1 MITISLPIGSETK
14 TKLQESKNVSP
25 ISGYFYDFLT
35 HQNSR
40 NTLNDQNI
48 ENMENIEDIENGE
61 DIQYI
66 RNMRGDKKTKRMKN
80 MKNSKRMSMKN
91 VRSESVIDKAAMCDL
106 GAGCEQF
113 NKCSGNGICQQGR
126 CLCDALAWGSN
137 CSATEFGT
145 HCDKV
150 RAKYILFQ

>member
-1 MITISLPIGSETK
+1 MITITLPIGSEKK
-14 TKLQESKNVSP
+14 TASKESKNVSP
-25 ISGYFYDFLT
+25 ISDYFSDFLT

-48 ENMENIEDIENGE
+48 ENTENMEDIENDE
-61 DIQYI
+61 DIQNI
-66 RNMRGDKKTKRMKN
+66 RNMRGDKKMKRMKN
-80 MKNSKRMSMKN
+80 MKNAKRMSMKY
-91 VRSESVIDKAAMCDL
+91 VRGESVIDKAAMCDL

-150 RAKYILFQ
+150 RSKFILFQ